1 MATTAAAAQQP
12 IVNAKT
18 GKVKRILIIAVTAAV
33 LLGAG
38 AGGAYFYFH
47 KQGGVAEAPKPAPI
61 LPPVFYPLD
70 SLTVNLQTDDGMHYL
85 RVGLTLK
92 LPDEKAKA
100 DIEERMPEI
109 RSRIIELLSGKRPE
123 DLTGVEG
130 KRALAK
136 EILMVVQST
145 GNKSPH
151 PAPVEEVL
159 FTEFVVQ

>member
-1 MATTAAAAQQP
+1 MASTATAQQP
-12 IVNAKT
+12 GAPPKT
-18 GKVKRILIIAVTAAV
+18 GNLKRIVLIAGGAIV

-38 AGGAYFYFH
+38 GAGAYFWLH
-47 KQGGVAEAPKPAPI
+47 KTATHEPAKPAPVV
-61 LPPVFYPLD
+61 PPVFYPLD

-123 DLTGVEG
+123 DLTGV
-130 KRALAK
+130 
-136 EILMVVQST
+136 
-145 GNKSPH
+145 
-151 PAPVEEVL
+151 
-159 FTEFVVQ
+159 

>member
-1 MATTAAAAQQP
+1 
-12 IVNAKT
+12 
-18 GKVKRILIIAVTAAV
+18 
-33 LLGAG
+33 
-38 AGGAYFYFH
+38 
-47 KQGGVAEAPKPAPI
+47 
-61 LPPVFYPLD
+61 
-70 SLTVNLQTDDGMHYL
+70 MHYL

-136 EILMVVQST
+136 ELLMVVEAT